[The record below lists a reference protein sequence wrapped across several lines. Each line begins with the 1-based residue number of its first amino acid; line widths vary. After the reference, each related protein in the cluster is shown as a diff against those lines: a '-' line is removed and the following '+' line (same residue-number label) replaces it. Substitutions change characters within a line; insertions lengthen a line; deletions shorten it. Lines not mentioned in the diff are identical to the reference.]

1 MRDKRLHKQLLNCL
15 REILPEDNFR
25 VRRARKDNQDIYYVE
40 AESDEYIYRVK
51 LKMYSTHCVL
61 LSYDYDENHRT
72 RS

>member
-1 MRDKRLHKQLLNCL
+1 MRDKRLHKRLLNCL

-25 VRRARKDNQDIYYVE
+25 VRRAREDNQGIYYVE

-51 LKMYSTHCVL
+51 LKMCSTHCVL

-72 RS
+72 GS